1 MFKLSVIYSVVLSDC
16 LKTSFSK
23 TIFPMSSS
31 DTIFAQS
38 VFESIK
44 NTNLLEYLL
53 EEIRVT
59 FKSDV
64 KISINDITVDAK
76 EGDIVLLPRWLTK
89 ILSRKNLIEVQD
101 NEISSY
107 VSKALNR
114 ERISKPHD
122 ISSVDVDFYIRVNDF
137 IATLNEKEREKLLV
151 SLNSFVMSRL
161 EKIVKLAAASSLSV
175 EMEAKLSAEEKQ
187 LYNFVHSSSLAFK
200 EWVLKK

>member
-1 MFKLSVIYSVVLSDC
+1 
-16 LKTSFSK
+16 
-23 TIFPMSSS
+23 MSSS
-31 DTIFAQS
+31 NTVFAQN

-44 NTNLLEYLL
+44 NTYLLEYLL

-59 FKSDV
+59 FKLYV
-64 KISINDITVDAK
+64 RISINDINIDAK
-76 EGDIVLLPRWLTK
+76 EGDILSLPRWLTK
-89 ILSRKNLIEVQD
+89 ILSRKNLIDIQD

-122 ISSVDVDFYIRVNDF
+122 ISSVDIDFYIRVNDF
-137 IATLNEKEREKLLV
+137 LKSLNEKERENLKV

-161 EKIVKLAAASSLSV
+161 EKIVKLAAASSLSA

-187 LYNFVHSSSLAFK
+187 LYNFIHSSSSAFK
-200 EWVLKK
+200 QWVLNK

>member
-1 MFKLSVIYSVVLSDC
+1 
-16 LKTSFSK
+16 
-23 TIFPMSSS
+23 MSSS
-31 DTIFAQS
+31 NTVFAQN

-44 NTNLLEYLL
+44 NTYLLEYLL

-64 KISINDITVDAK
+64 KISINDINVDAK
-76 EGDIVLLPRWLTK
+76 EGDILSLPRWLTK
-89 ILSRKNLIEVQD
+89 ILSGKKLIDIRD
-101 NEISSY
+101 NQISSY

-122 ISSVDVDFYIRVNDF
+122 ISSVDIDFYIRVNDF
-137 IATLNEKEREKLLV
+137 LKSLNEKERENLKV

-161 EKIVKLAAASSLSV
+161 EKIVKLAAASSLSA

-187 LYNFVHSSSLAFK
+187 LYDYIHSSSSAFK
-200 EWVLKK
+200 QWVLNK

>member
-1 MFKLSVIYSVVLSDC
+1 
-16 LKTSFSK
+16 
-23 TIFPMSSS
+23 MSSS
-31 DTIFAQS
+31 NSIFIQN

-44 NTNLLEYLL
+44 NTYILEYLL

-64 KISINDITVDAK
+64 KMSINDINIDAK
-76 EGDIVLLPRWLTK
+76 EGDILLLPRWLTK
-89 ILSRKNLIEVQD
+89 ILSRKNLIDIQD

-122 ISSVDVDFYIRVNDF
+122 ISGVDVDFYIRVNDF
-137 IATLNEKEREKLLV
+137 LTSLNEKERENLMV

-187 LYNFVHSSSLAFK
+187 LYNFVHSSSMAFK
-200 EWVLKK
+200 EWVLNK

>member
-1 MFKLSVIYSVVLSDC
+1 
-16 LKTSFSK
+16 
-23 TIFPMSSS
+23 MSSS
-31 DTIFAQS
+31 NTVFAQN

-44 NTNLLEYLL
+44 NTYLLEYLL

-64 KISINDITVDAK
+64 KISINDINVDAK
-76 EGDIVLLPRWLTK
+76 EGDILSLPRWLTK
-89 ILSRKNLIEVQD
+89 ILSGKKLIDIQD
-101 NEISSY
+101 NQISSY

-122 ISSVDVDFYIRVNDF
+122 ISGIDIDFYIRVNDF
-137 IATLNEKEREKLLV
+137 LKSLNEKERENLMV

-161 EKIVKLAAASSLSV
+161 EKIVKLAAASSLSA

-187 LYNFVHSSSLAFK
+187 LYNFIHSSSSAFK
-200 EWVLKK
+200 QWVLNK

>member
-1 MFKLSVIYSVVLSDC
+1 
-16 LKTSFSK
+16 
-23 TIFPMSSS
+23 MSSS
-31 DTIFAQS
+31 TFLTHS
-38 VFESIK
+38 VFDSLK
-44 NTNLLEYLL
+44 NRYLLEYLL

-64 KISINDITVDAK
+64 KISINEINIDAK
-76 EGDIVLLPRWLTK
+76 EGDILLLPRWFTK
-89 ILSRKNLIEVQD
+89 ILLNKNLVEVQD

-137 IATLNEKEREKLLV
+137 LESLSEKERETLMV

-161 EKIVKLAAASSLSV
+161 GKIVKLAAASSLSA
-175 EMEAKLSAEEKQ
+175 ETESKLSAEERQ
-187 LYNFVHSSSLAFK
+187 LYEFVHTSSLAFK
-200 EWVLKK
+200 ESVLHK